1 MSFTHTIEQSVSTTG
16 KKISGSFPI
25 TDAQEQLLDHVV
37 APSVTDQQVDTFD
50 IIVARL
56 KSLVIL
62 SDQDVTIEINSSAG
76 SGGTLAIK
84 ANKPLIWYT
93 GSYFAN
99 PLGVDVTALFF
110 TTGAIP
116 ASANVQIAALVDP
129 TP

>member
-1 MSFTHTIEQSVSTTG
+1 MSFIHTIEQSVSTTG

-25 TDAQEQLLDHVV
+25 TDGQEQLLDLVV
-37 APSVTDQQVDTFD
+37 AASLTDVLVDTFD
-50 IIVARL
+50 LVVARL
-56 KSLVIL
+56 KSIVIL
-62 SDQDVTIEINSSAG
+62 SDQDIQIEINSAAG

-99 PLGVDVTALFF
+99 PFGVDVTALYF

-116 ASANVQIAALVDP
+116 ASANVQMAALVDP